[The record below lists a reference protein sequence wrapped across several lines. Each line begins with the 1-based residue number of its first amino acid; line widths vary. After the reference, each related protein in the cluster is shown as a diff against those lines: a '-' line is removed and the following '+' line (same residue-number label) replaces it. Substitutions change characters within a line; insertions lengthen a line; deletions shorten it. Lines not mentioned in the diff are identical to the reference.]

1 MSPFF
6 NLEKLRSVSGFETAC
21 IVDPYS
27 GGKGNSIR
35 YMAVSPRDNYMRA
48 ENMKNLFVGGEKS
61 GFYVGHTEATT
72 TKIQYFWKT

>member
-72 TKIQYFWKT
+72 TKIQCFKKT